1 MNRTD
6 LANLR
11 RDYAGKELTKAAVDR
26 DPFVQFSMWLE
37 EALKSEIT
45 DANAMTV
52 ATVDPECRPSNRV
65 VLLKGLDERGF
76 VFFTNYE
83 SKKGHDLAANPKV
96 SLGFFWPQLQRQ
108 VIVYGTARKT
118 SSEES
123 ESYFKTRPYQSR
135 IAAWASQQSSVIGT
149 RADLEAAFDEMSERF
164 GEDVP
169 LPPFWGGYRVSPDRI
184 EFWQGRANR
193 LHDRLAYALIDGTWV
208 IERLSP

>member
-83 SKKGHDLAANPKV
+83 SKKGHDLAANPNV
-96 SLGFFWPQLQRQ
+96 SLSFFWPQLQRQ
-108 VIVYGTARKT
+108 VIVYGTAGKT
-118 SSEES
+118 SSGES

-164 GEDVP
+164 GDDVP
-169 LPPFWGGYRVSPDRI
+169 LPPFWGGYRVIPDRI

-193 LHDRLAYALIDGTWV
+193 LHDRLVYALTGGTWV